1 MKIIYEPHP
10 VTPERK
16 LELRSQ
22 GYKIVDER
30 FKPLGFKQLIEEAPP
45 ALQVEEQIE
54 AEAPP
59 PAKRRGRPRK
69 GD

>member
-22 GYKIVDER
+22 GYKIIDER
-30 FKPLGFKQLIEEAPP
+30 FKPFELKQVIEDAPDV
-45 ALQVEEQIE
+45 LQ
-54 AEAPP
+54 AETETKAPSV
-59 PAKRRGRPRK
+59 AVKRRGRPRK
-69 GD
+69 AD